1 MANLKARTLDDV
13 CTFAELCEAKHNTAL
28 QVKAGR
34 VTLHKAE
41 AQWIYEHKRYLM
53 TSTAVYQPVY
63 SVNIGFYFLRLLH
76 TPGARYVPRGR
87 FQALTA
93 KGVNEVLGHEF
104 LNA

>member
-28 QVKAGR
+28 QVKADR

-53 TSTAVYQPVY
+53 TSTAVYQPIY
-63 SVNIGFYFLRLLH
+63 SVNAGFYFSRLLY
-76 TPGARYVPRGR
+76 TPGTRYAARGCFHV
-87 FQALTA
+87 LTA
-93 KGVNEVLGHEF
+93 KGVNEVFGYEL